1 MAYRREHAPSEQL
14 NVLMDTGTAHE
25 DVFSDSGR
33 LFFMTTCRQRD
44 VMCNLA
50 SRTTPVQPV
59 AFLGCLCVPTLLRM
73 ERNDEETQC
82 PQRPLI
88 WSLGED
94 VAERLLGGAKRVK
107 SITVT

>member
-1 MAYRREHAPSEQL
+1 MAYRREHAPSEQV

-59 AFLGCLCVPTLLRM
+59 AFSWLPLCT
-73 ERNDEETQC
+73 D
-82 PQRPLI
+82 I
-88 WSLGED
+88 
-94 VAERLLGGAKRVK
+94 AKNGKKR
-107 SITVT
+107 